1 MRTIAVAAMFIGMNL
16 GGLNA
21 AVGQDYPQRPIRM
34 IVPFAAGGGTD
45 VLARI
50 VANGLS
56 ERLKQQVVVE
66 NRGGAGSV
74 SGTDAVAKAAPDGYT
89 ILYNSVAYAINPGV
103 YKKLPYAPLD
113 LIPVAMAG
121 SAPLV
126 LVTHPSVPAKNLKEL
141 IALFTAKP
149 GVYNYGSS
157 GNGTTLHM
165 AAEMFRSMAKVDIVH
180 VPYRGASPAMT
191 DLIGG
196 RVALVFDQVSTAAP
210 LVDGGQLNAI
220 AVSTKTRS
228 PLLPNTPTLD
238 EAGLT
243 GYETYTWNLVLAPRG
258 TPPAIIERLNKEIA
272 SVMADAQI
280 RKRYTELGAETSAPA
295 SPAEVATFVKSE
307 MEKFAAIART
317 AGVSIE

>member
-1 MRTIAVAAMFIGMNL
+1 ML
-16 GGLNA
+16 GWPGSA
-21 AVGQDYPQRPIRM
+21 TAQDYPQKPIRM

-50 VANGLS
+50 VANGLA
-56 ERLKQQVVVE
+56 ERMKTQVVVE
-66 NRGGAGSV
+66 NRAGAGSV

-103 YKKLPYAPLD
+103 YKRLPYAPAD
-113 LIPVAMAG
+113 LVPVALAG

-126 LVTHPSVPAKNLKEL
+126 LVAHPSVPAKDLKEL
-141 IALFTAKP
+141 IALFRSKP
-149 GVYNYGSS
+149 GEYNYGSS

-180 VPYRGASPAMT
+180 VPYRGAAPAMT

-210 LVDGGQLNAI
+210 LVEGGQLKAI
-220 AVSTKTRS
+220 AVTTRTRS
-228 PLLPNTPTLD
+228 NLLPNTPTLD
-238 EAGLT
+238 EAGLP
-243 GYETYTWNLVLAPRG
+243 GYETYTWNVVAVPRG
-258 TPPAIIERLNKEIA
+258 TPQPIIDRLNREIVA
-272 SVMADAQI
+272 LMGDAPI
-280 RKRYTELGAETSAPA
+280 RKRYDELGAETSKPL
-295 SPAEVATFVKSE
+295 SPSEVAAFVKSE
-307 MEKFAAIART
+307 TDKFGAIARE